1 VELVC
6 LLLIATLAV
15 GFCVLP
21 FPHAGRYTGTEVN
34 FGGFGREAL
43 VAICCLMIL
52 GRGLIVTGALEPAA
66 RSLARLWQWSAAARL
81 LSLDRRLYGDQY
93 VRERYVGARSELT
106 DPSDSGRAREISA
119 LEDSD
124 AGQLRN
130 FSSRH
135 GDHDRHLEQYAR
147 CFIARELGQPPLD
160 VFSFFSLMAGCRS

>member
-1 VELVC
+1 MFVNDTSVLV
-6 LLLIATLAV
+6 
-15 GFCVLP
+15 
-21 FPHAGRYTGTEVN
+21 
-34 FGGFGREAL
+34 
-43 VAICCLMIL
+43 
-52 GRGLIVTGALEPAA
+52 
-66 RSLARLWQWSAAARL
+66 
-81 LSLDRRLYGDQY
+81 LSLPIL
-93 VRERYVGARSELT
+93 LT
-106 DPSDSGRAREISA
+106 VVARENSA